1 MVKKFR
7 LLSELVSLFEGD
19 IDVIIQQWIDGK
31 LPLYVHFDGRHPEC
45 ALRRCISNDEHKY
58 AFSDIMYGRDLY
70 QHSDS
75 PECKHRLFVPE
86 TPLDSHLKV
95 TPEFRYGGMVYEYK
109 YRGKA
114 YGYWHIK
121 PSNSARF
128 CRGDFLITDVGLK
141 SFKPDSLG
149 DVTIH
154 AQQDRDYL
162 IFSEPTYI
170 SRESLFADDKDVL
183 ELIQTQ
189 TPNVSNSLLMSKAVR
204 ERPRALY
211 KAPSEFI
218 VLYILMQECS
228 LDKSGVMRPSIVAK
242 PLTSLF
248 GVDFH
253 IDTVKRYG
261 IRPEMER
268 EKSFRVNKK
277 QKMAISYLLIELCNK
292 KKLDKSPGSLCE
304 ELNSLSKSERYSLN
318 FTFSK
323 SEIKNW
329 LDIYP
334 A

>member
-1 MVKKFR
+1 MTKNFHS
-7 LLSELVSLFEGD
+7 LSELVAFSEGES
-19 IDVIIQQWIDGK
+19 DVIIQQWIDGK
-31 LPLYVHFDGRHPEC
+31 LPLYVHFDGRHPVC
-45 ALRRCISNDEHKY
+45 TFRRCISIDEHKC
-58 AFSDIMYGRDLY
+58 AISDIIYGRDLY

-75 PECKHRLFVPE
+75 SEGKQRLFVPE
-86 TPLDSHLKV
+86 TPLDAHLKV

-141 SFKPDSLG
+141 DLKPDTLG

-154 AQQDRDYL
+154 AQQERDYL

-170 SRESLFADDKDVL
+170 NRKSLFVDDKDVL
-183 ELIQTQ
+183 DFIQV
-189 TPNVSNSLLMSKAVR
+189 PEVNKDLSMPKAVR
-204 ERPRALY
+204 QKPAALH
-211 KAPSEFI
+211 KAPSELV

-228 LDKSGVMRPSIVAK
+228 LDKSGVMRPSIVEK

-248 GVDFH
+248 GVNFD
-253 IDTVKRYG
+253 IDTVKGYG
-261 IRPEMER
+261 IRPELER
-268 EKSFRVNKK
+268 EKAFRVNKK
-277 QKMAISYLLIELCNK
+277 QEMAISYLLIEFCNK
-292 KKLDKSPGSLCE
+292 NKIDKSPVSLCE
-304 ELNSLSKSERYSLN
+304 ELNSLSQSERYSLN
-318 FTFSK
+318 FTFSE